1 MFPTNQKNIPIIMI
15 GIFCTLTLVFA
26 SATFVKAEET
36 KKPNYNRTT
45 TTTQTNRAET
55 QTNRQAIAVERA
67 SSTEERLNKRIQT
80 TTERSEAIRL
90 KKEEI
95 QTNRA
100 DRKAVLQ
107 ASAQTRI
114 TNLSANLSNRMDAA
128 VNRMQN
134 VIDRLTSRINKL
146 NELGIDTSTALDSLD
161 KAQQEIDQAK
171 TVLSTIDD
179 DVANFVG
186 SEDPRANWQKLKL
199 TFTEI
204 RDSIKASHQSLRATV
219 ENLKKAIAKAEID
232 RGVSRAV
239 SNNEQATTT
248 E

>member
-1 MFPTNQKNIPIIMI
+1 MFPISQKNIPIILI
-15 GIFCTLTLVFA
+15 GILCTLTIILG

-36 KKPNYNRTT
+36 KKPNYNKATT
-45 TTTQTNRAET
+45 TGQNNRAET
-55 QTNRQAIAVERA
+55 QAKRQAITAERA
-67 SSTEERLNKRIQT
+67 SSTEARLNKRIQT

-128 VNRMQN
+128 VNRIQN
-134 VIDRLTSRINKL
+134 VIDRLTSRISKL
-146 NELGIDTSTALDSLD
+146 NGLGIDTNTAKDSLN

-171 TVLSTIDD
+171 TILSTIDD

-219 ENLKKAIAKAEID
+219 ESLKEAVVKAKISH
-232 RGVSRAV
+232 GVSEAV
-239 SNNEQATTT
+239 SNNDQATTT

>member
-219 ENLKKAIAKAEID
+219 ENLKKAIAKAKID

>member
-171 TVLSTIDD
+171 TILSTIDD

>member
-239 SNNEQATTT
+239 SNNEQATTI